1 MAKSNAAKI
10 SRMMLLAPDII
21 EAILEG
27 RTDDRMMLKPLDR
40 PLPMRW
46 EEQQV
51 VLGVYP
57 VGIGS
62 ELSRSTLKNS
72 KGKQP

>member
-10 SRMMLLAPDII
+10 SKMMLLAPDII

-27 RTDDRMMLKPLDR
+27 RTDDWMMLKPLDR

-51 VLGVYP
+51 ELG
-57 VGIGS
+57 I
-62 ELSRSTLKNS
+62 
-72 KGKQP
+72 